1 MSEAA
6 QSKEAARPKAGL
18 RPAAAIIAIHRGDP
32 ARGEPLRVLWVRRS
46 ENNPFLGG
54 FHSFP
59 GGRLAREDG
68 PIDRGPDEYL
78 LTMARC
84 AARETFEETGLL
96 IGWRGTPPPLDEQQ
110 RVRREILEGKGTFRE
125 AVDRWGLS
133 FDPSVYIPC
142 GRWITPH
149 FSRMRFDTNFFLID
163 CPEAF
168 PPDVWPGELDSG
180 EWIDPKLAIRLGEA
194 EKVVLAMPT
203 LYAIRVLAEGEHDL
217 PARLHAIPE
226 ANGIPS
232 RYVSV
237 RPGIT
242 MVPLR
247 TETIPPATHT
257 NAVVVGD
264 GDVVIIDPG
273 SAHPAEHDVL
283 HDVVRGAMGR
293 GGRVRAILLTHQHR
307 DHVAGVEAAR
317 ARYGAPVWAHEG
329 VGARIHLDR
338 TLREGDVIDLPGRHA
353 RRLRV
358 LETPGH
364 SRAHIVFHEET
375 SRTAI
380 VGDLVSGLGTV
391 VIDPPDGNLRDYLAS
406 LERLR
411 GLDLLTLVPGHGPPH
426 RGVGRLIDALVEHRR
441 MREGR
446 ILRALA
452 DGPLT
457 EDALRARAYSDTPDA
472 DPRLAARTLA
482 AHLEKLAA
490 ESRVIVENG
499 TVRLAAAPAS

>member
-1 MSEAA
+1 MTEPVAS
-6 QSKEAARPKAGL
+6 QEAARPKQTL

-32 ARGEPLRVLWVRRS
+32 ARGEPLRVLWIRRS

-59 GGRLAREDG
+59 GGRLSREDG
-68 PIDRGPDEYL
+68 PIDAGPEIYL
-78 LTMARC
+78 ETMARC

-96 IGWRGTPPPLDEQQ
+96 LGWRGTPPPLDEQQ
-110 RVRREILEGKGTFRE
+110 RVRRDLLEGKGTFRE
-125 AVDRWGLS
+125 AVGHWGLV
-133 FDPSVYIPC
+133 FDPQIYVPC

-168 PPDVWPGELDSG
+168 PPDVWPGELESG
-180 EWIDPKLAIRLGEA
+180 EWIDPKVAMRLWED

-203 LYAIRVLAEGEHDL
+203 LYTIGVLAEGGHDL

-273 SAHPAEHDVL
+273 TADPEELFALDEVVQTALLPGRRVL
-283 HDVVRGAMGR
+283 
-293 GGRVRAILLTHQHR
+293 AILLTHRHR
-307 DHVAGVEAAR
+307 DHLAGVDVVR
-317 ARYGAPVWAHEG
+317 RRYDAPVWGHSLVSDRAS
-329 VGARIHLDR
+329 LDR
-338 TLREGDVIDLPGRHA
+338 ELHEGDVIQIEGRHPQK
-353 RRLRV
+353 LRV

-364 SRAHIVFHEET
+364 SRSHLVFLEEI
-375 SRTAI
+375 SRTLIA
-380 VGDLVSGLGTV
+380 GDLVSGLGTV
-391 VIDPPDGNLRDYLAS
+391 VIDPPEGNMRDYMSS
-406 LERLR
+406 LGRIQ
-411 GLDLLTLVPGHGPPH
+411 DLNVTVLVPGHGPPH
-426 RGVGRLIDALVEHRR
+426 RGVDRLLSALLEHRR
-441 MREGR
+441 MREER
-446 ILRALA
+446 VLRALA
-452 DGPLT
+452 EGPLN
-457 EDALRARAYSDTPDA
+457 EDALRERVYADTPDA
-472 DPRLAARTLA
+472 APELAAKTLR
-482 AHLEKLAA
+482 AHLEKL
-490 ESRVIVENG
+490 EQEGRVRVTGGRVE
-499 TVRLAAAPAS
+499 VVS

>member
-96 IGWRGTPPPLDEQQ
+96 IGWRGTRPPLDEQQ

-163 CPEAF
+163 CPQAF
-168 PPDVWPGELDSG
+168 PPDVWPGELESG
-180 EWIDPKLAIRLGEA
+180 EWIDPKLAMRLWEE

-203 LYAIRVLAEGEHDL
+203 LYTIRVLAEGEHDL

-257 NAVVVGD
+257 NAVIVGD
-264 GDVVIIDPG
+264 GDVVIVDPG
-273 SAHPAEHDVL
+273 TADPEELFALDEVVQTALLPGRRVL
-283 HDVVRGAMGR
+283 
-293 GGRVRAILLTHQHR
+293 AILLTHRHR
-307 DHVAGVEAAR
+307 DHLAGVEAVR
-317 ARYGAPVWAHEG
+317 RRYGAPVWGHSLVSDGARLDRELHEG
-329 VGARIHLDR
+329 DWI
-338 TLREGDVIDLPGRHA
+338 EIQGRHPQK
-353 RRLRV
+353 LRV

-364 SRAHIVFHEET
+364 SRSHVAFLEET
-375 SRTAI
+375 SRTLIA
-380 VGDLVSGLGTV
+380 GDLVSGLGTV
-391 VIDPPDGNLRDYLAS
+391 VIDPPEGNMRDYMSS
-406 LERLR
+406 LERIQ
-411 GLDLLTLVPGHGPPH
+411 DLNVSVLVPGHGPPH
-426 RGVGRLIDALVEHRR
+426 RGVDRLLSALLEHRR

-446 ILRALA
+446 VLRALA
-452 DGPLT
+452 DGPLG
-457 EDALRARAYSDTPDA
+457 EDALRERVYADTPDA
-472 DPRLAARTLA
+472 APELAAKTLR
-482 AHLEKLAA
+482 AHLEKL
-490 ESRVIVENG
+490 EQEGRIRVTGGRVE
-499 TVRLAAAPAS
+499 VVS